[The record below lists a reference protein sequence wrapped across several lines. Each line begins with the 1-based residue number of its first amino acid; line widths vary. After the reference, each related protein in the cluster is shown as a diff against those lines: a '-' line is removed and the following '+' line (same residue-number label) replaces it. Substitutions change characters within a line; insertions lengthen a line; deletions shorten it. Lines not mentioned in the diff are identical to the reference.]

1 MHGRRAWVM
10 GGSGAVGRFL
20 LRRLSAAGWPAC
32 APSRHPAPGWSANLP
47 CIEWQHG
54 DLGDAA
60 AAVPPGVDAVF
71 GAGPLDLLVALLQR
85 RPPPRGLRV
94 VALSSTSL
102 ETKRESPD
110 PAERALA
117 ARLDASERALR
128 DMARAQDWSLVLIR
142 PTLIYGAGVDA
153 SLSPL
158 LRLARRRGW
167 LPLPRASRG
176 LRQPVHADDLAA
188 AMLCAAQ
195 REGWRD
201 ECLRL
206 PGGETLRFDAMVQR
220 VLALAEPRPRLLRV
234 PTPPLHLLADTLAH
248 GPSSLRRW
256 SAPLLRSGQDLVF
269 PLDDWRR
276 LALQPRGFRPLREE
290 FDTGE

>member
-1 MHGRRAWVM
+1 MDERRAWVM

-20 LRRLSAAGWPAC
+20 LRRLSSAGWRVQ
-32 APSRHPAPGWSANLP
+32 APSRQAAPGWSENLP
-47 CIEWQHG
+47 RIDWRHC

-60 AAVPPGVDAVF
+60 AVVPEGVDVVF
-71 GAGPLDLLVALLQR
+71 GAGPLDLLVTLLQR
-85 RPPPRGLRV
+85 RPPPRRLRV

-102 ETKRESPD
+102 ETKRASPD

-128 DMARAQDWSLVLIR
+128 ELARAQDWSLVLIR

-167 LPLPRASRG
+167 LLLPRASRG

-195 REGWRD
+195 REEWRD

-206 PGGETLRFDAMVQR
+206 PGGETLHFDRMVER
-220 VLALAEPRPRLLRV
+220 VLALAEPQPRLLQL
-234 PTPPLHLLADTLAH
+234 PTPPLRLLAALLAH
-248 GPSSLRRW
+248 GPRSLRRW
-256 SAPLLRSGQDLVF
+256 SAPLLRSAQDLVF
-269 PLDDWRR
+269 PLDDWQR
-276 LALQPRGFRPLREE
+276 LALQPRGFRPRPDE